1 MTRKKAV
8 SLLLAA
14 VLMLLAAA
22 HVTTPAG
29 QNLSSTSAPVIACN
43 GCSGGGSGG

>member
-1 MTRKKAV
+1 MTRTKAI

-14 VLMLLAAA
+14 VILLLAAA
-22 HVTTPAG
+22 HLPAPAG
-29 QNLSSTSAPVIACN
+29 QYQSSTFAPAIACN